1 MTEITREGCKIL
13 YYQPNYKVRF
23 INLSEITL
31 TKNQANIYLITRVI
45 FPDWLLQ
52 DEILAV
58 AEKMVL
64 RADDLVPLIA
74 DHVVW
79 TRGRQLYI
87 DDEIDEDDS
96 TEKFRY
102 DFSMNNR
109 GLNLTDVEQEKKA
122 IGMTYIEQGVCETLC
137 PQR

>member
-1 MTEITREGCKIL
+1 
-13 YYQPNYKVRF
+13 
-23 INLSEITL
+23 
-31 TKNQANIYLITRVI
+31 
-45 FPDWLLQ
+45 
-52 DEILAV
+52 
-58 AEKMVL
+58 MVL

-74 DHVVW
+74 DHVDW

-87 DDEIDEDDS
+87 NDEIDEDDS

-122 IGMTYIEQGVCETLC
+122 IGMNLHNVIERSVCETLC
-137 PQR
+137 PWNLQRPKKPYLA